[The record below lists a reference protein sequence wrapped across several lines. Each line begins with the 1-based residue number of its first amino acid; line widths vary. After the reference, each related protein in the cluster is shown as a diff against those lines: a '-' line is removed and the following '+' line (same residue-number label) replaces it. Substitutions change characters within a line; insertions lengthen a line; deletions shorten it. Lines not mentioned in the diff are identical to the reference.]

1 MNKLMVNDYVEFDIT
16 GGISID
22 DFLSKY
28 QEITSKVT
36 LEYEQVSDF
45 KIQCTSGY
53 YNDKEN
59 HYQSILVCFRRLET
73 DDEFESRKEQLKY
86 IEEGRKEH
94 EINSM
99 KRLID
104 NNKEDAIKYIKE
116 LNLI

>member
-1 MNKLMVNDYVEFDIT
+1 MNKLIVTDYVEIDIT

-28 QEITSKVT
+28 QEATSKA
-36 LEYEQVSDF
+36 LCEYEQVSDF
-45 KIQCTSGY
+45 KLECTSGY
-53 YNDKEN
+53 YNDGEN
-59 HYQSILVCFRRLET
+59 HYESILVYFKRLET

-86 IEEGRKEH
+86 IEEREKEH

-104 NNKEDAIKYIKE
+104 GNKEEAVKYIKE
-116 LNLI
+116 LGLI